1 VRESV
6 GADSAGV
13 NEAGVDGVD
22 DGCERLAR
30 STNVS
35 AGRPAISA
43 LTEARNVDEREGD
56 R

>member
-1 VRESV
+1 MRARESV

-13 NEAGVDGVD
+13 NEAGVD

-30 STNVS
+30 STVNVS
-35 AGRPAISA
+35 AGRPAIST
-43 LTEARNVDEREGD
+43 LTEARNDEQEGD